1 MVMLVYFSILVGF
14 VRFLVDFFDMIII
27 RIWGMLGLEVELKRL
42 FLISFRLVV
51 ILVKL
56 LVYFILL
63 IVFLIFFWLKYVLK
77 LSIICELLE
86 NIIKL
91 MWDCSLLRVN
101 MLDIVL
107 MNFKFVWKFFWF
119 LEFVF
124 LEVLIRNVKFILF
137 L

>member
-14 VRFLVDFFDMIII
+14 IRFLVDFFDMIII

-91 MWDCSLLRVN
+91 MWDCSWLRVN

-107 MNFKFVWKFFWF
+107 MNFKFFWKFFWF